1 MKEHIKKFEEFL
13 NEASNVKTVRVFITN
28 ERYSQW
34 SRKTP
39 IFVSMLQRFN
49 DIKPDEW
56 TEYQK
61 VNHTLL
67 GTLRNWFEVEIED

>member
-1 MKEHIKKFEEFL
+1 MKEHIKSFEIFL
-13 NEASNVKTVRVFITN
+13 NESTN
-28 ERYSQW
+28 ERYLQW

-39 IFVSMLQRFN
+39 IFVSMLQRFTK
-49 DIKPDEW
+49 IKPDEW

-67 GTLRNWFEVEIED
+67 GTLKNWFEIEIED